1 MDIVS
6 LHTEVAWTCEAIA
19 AAEAAR
25 ATAVLAFDAFAQ
37 EAAAVQDDATLR
49 INDVEDRAALEAR
62 EVLHWVSQVE
72 AENSTALTSTRS
84 NVEGL
89 AQKIALL
96 ESELTE
102 DCQDRETSEREY
114 WECFDELTL
123 LQTQGSEMYLTI
135 IGPPR
140 PRRLYEG
147 KQLATLHHNKMVQ
160 ELAMFWMA
168 VSSAVESVLECS
180 PNNVARAEVVGELVA
195 KLHRVE
201 GHHWKLEWPTTKICD
216 LLLGPPPSRAWLAD
230 HLEEVPGRLRV
241 ELDAR
246 QEVEAKSEAL

>member
-84 NVEGL
+84 NIEGL

-96 ESELTE
+96 
-102 DCQDRETSEREY
+102 
-114 WECFDELTL
+114 
-123 LQTQGSEMYLTI
+123 
-135 IGPPR
+135 
-140 PRRLYEG
+140 
-147 KQLATLHHNKMVQ
+147 
-160 ELAMFWMA
+160 
-168 VSSAVESVLECS
+168 
-180 PNNVARAEVVGELVA
+180 
-195 KLHRVE
+195 
-201 GHHWKLEWPTTKICD
+201 
-216 LLLGPPPSRAWLAD
+216 
-230 HLEEVPGRLRV
+230 
-241 ELDAR
+241 
-246 QEVEAKSEAL
+246 